1 MLELRPSCE
10 NCGRPLP
17 PDALDAR
24 ICTFECTFC
33 AACTTEAL
41 GGVCPNCSGE
51 LVARPVRPAALLA
64 SAPPSTDPVRS
75 TVDVAAHRAARRSRD
90 ASEDHAGTVLAR
102 YAAAWAEG
110 DLEALVDCYAED
122 FTLHYGGASRFAGTH
137 VGRDAALT
145 VMAEVS
151 GIAPRELLSVD
162 DVLVSDSAGALVVR
176 ERLTRDGRS
185 VDLERVLRY
194 RVAAGRLA
202 ECWLH
207 EADQG
212 AVDELWS

>member
-10 NCGRPLP
+10 HCGRPLP

-33 AACTTEAL
+33 ADCSREVL

-51 LVARPVRPAALLA
+51 LVARPVRPAVLLA

-75 TVDVAAHRAARRSRD
+75 TVDVAAHRAALRGRD
-90 ASEDHAGTVLAR
+90 ASEDHAGTVLAL
-102 YAAAWAEG
+102 YAAAWADG

-122 FTLHYGGASRFAGTH
+122 FILHYGGSSPYAGTH
-137 VGRDAALT
+137 VGRDAALA

-151 GIAPRELLSVD
+151 GIAPRELLFVD
-162 DVLVSDSAGALVVR
+162 DVLASDSAGALVVR
-176 ERLTRDGRS
+176 ERLSRDGRS
-185 VDLERVLRY
+185 IELERVLRY

-207 EADQG
+207 ETDQA
-212 AVDELWS
+212 AVDQFWS